1 MLRNAMLD
9 LPQETGGSLGTE
21 ARQKQ
26 AAFPPAQ
33 ASPIRHAPAPKY
45 NENRAFRHK
54 TATAAGYNR
63 LLFQVVTHQIRCS
76 WDQRNFRRDQRIRD
90 TLTTE

>member
-26 AAFPPAQ
+26 AASPPAQ

-54 TATAAGYNR
+54 T
-63 LLFQVVTHQIRCS
+63 
-76 WDQRNFRRDQRIRD
+76 
-90 TLTTE
+90 TE